1 MASAA
6 NKQKCQP
13 GTPTLG
19 FESSFFEGGVIPSH
33 LLFFYKLP
41 IFVFERTVVENRLKD
56 KNFRGDIEEVYT
68 YEKGSVRLLFKKK
81 R

>member
-19 FESSFFEGGVIPSH
+19 FESSLFEGVVIPYY
-33 LLFFYKLP
+33 LLSIYKLP
-41 IFVFERTVVENRLKD
+41 IFVFERTVVEFGR
-56 KNFRGDIEEVYT
+56 
-68 YEKGSVRLLFKKK
+68 
-81 R
+81 